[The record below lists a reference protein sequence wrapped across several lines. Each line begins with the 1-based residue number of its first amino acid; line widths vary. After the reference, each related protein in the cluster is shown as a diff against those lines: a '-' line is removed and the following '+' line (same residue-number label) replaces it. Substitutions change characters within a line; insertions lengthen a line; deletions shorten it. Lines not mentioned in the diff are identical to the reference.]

1 MLVTTM
7 VMESIENLSSPHD
20 STTSTMRDIN
30 ATRHP
35 LPTRCCSATRCLDGT
50 STRRRIRDAC
60 LCARLANTVVHLAA
74 PPSARRPL
82 KTHSANKCAGITRC
96 MTRRHSHTCSG
107 CAKPFTFRANNC
119 SWCVKPSNISRQLPF
134 QMREVV
140 IHFAPTLFR
149 LQKGTFRV
157 ISHSTKTVYFI
168 SMNIRLHSP
177 PEANGTFFR
186 LHFQPQGNS
195 PILGQP
201 RRHIYSI
208 FYIHTCCHLP
218 FFWAV
223 AIALFVIRLKC
234 GQSPRP
240 LILIVYSDISKS
252 STPNYTVFQPKFF

>member
-1 MLVTTM
+1 MDNSVLKSVLSGNLHPWRWWLRRWLW
-7 VMESIENLSSPHD
+7 SIENFSSPLN

-30 ATRHP
+30 ATRRP
-35 LPTRCCSATRCLDGT
+35 FSTRCCSATWRLDGT

-60 LCARLANTVVHLAA
+60 SCARLADTVVHLAA

-82 KTHSANKCAGITRC
+82 KTHTANKCAGITRC

-119 SWCVKPSNISRQLPF
+119 SWCVKPLNISRQLPF
-134 QMREVV
+134 QMREAV

-157 ISHSTKTVYFI
+157 ISTFHKNSLLCFHEHSSTFSTWSEWNILHSTI
-168 SMNIRLHSP
+168 STSR
-177 PEANGTFFR
+177 
-186 LHFQPQGNS
+186 NS

-201 RRHIYSI
+201 RQYIYSI
-208 FYIHTCCHLP
+208 FYISTCCHLP

-223 AIALFVIRLKC
+223 AIAFSVIRLKNVVRVN
-234 GQSPRP
+234 GH
-240 LILIVYSDISKS
+240 LYS
-252 STPNYTVFQPKFF
+252 